1 MIPLKPRNYFERK
14 IETMIKPDWK
24 DVGIRALKTF
34 IQSFVGALITLFAA
48 GDPNVFTQTAIISA
62 LAAAISA
69 VWNGVVNPALG
80 VPHEPPDQL

>member
-1 MIPLKPRNYFERK
+1 MIPLRKKPSIKERM
-14 IETMIKPDWK
+14 TTNMTKPDWK

-48 GDPNVFTQTAIISA
+48 GEPDAFSQTAIISA

-80 VPHEPPDQL
+80 VPHVPPEQ

>member
-1 MIPLKPRNYFERK
+1 MK
-14 IETMIKPDWK
+14 TDWK

-48 GDPNVFTQTAIISA
+48 GDQPGSALTQTAVISA

-69 VWNGVVNPALG
+69 VWNGVINPALG
-80 VPHEPPDQL
+80 VELKPPDAQ